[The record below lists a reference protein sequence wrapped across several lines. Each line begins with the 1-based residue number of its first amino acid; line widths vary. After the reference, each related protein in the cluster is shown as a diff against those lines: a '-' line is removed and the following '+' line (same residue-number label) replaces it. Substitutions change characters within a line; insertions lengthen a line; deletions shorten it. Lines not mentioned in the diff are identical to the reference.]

1 MATSPNV
8 LLICVDHLPWG
19 LTRPA
24 GHPVCMTPT
33 LDQLARSGVAF
44 TNAYSACPVCIPA
57 RRSLMT
63 GQSTRTHGMRTFD
76 EHREMPD
83 APTLAR
89 CFKDAGYQCHAV
101 GKLHVY
107 PQRDRIGFDEVVL
120 NEEGRH
126 HLGAGADDWEL
137 HLAEK
142 GFAGQEYATGLCNND
157 YHTRS
162 WHLPEDCHPTHW
174 AAREMSRMM
183 HRRDPRKPAFWYLS
197 FIGPHQP
204 VWPLQAYLD
213 IYRDSRIDE
222 PVYGDWSEDLEKLP
236 YALRRLRERFAIADA
251 PKAEIELARRAFYAT
266 VTHIDH
272 QIRIVLGY
280 LREQG
285 LLQDTIIG
293 FTSDHGDLL
302 GDHGLWAK
310 SIFYERSANIPFILV
325 PRAGDDRLPIHS
337 QDHRLVELQDM
348 MPTLLD
354 LADLPIPDTVDGQS
368 LLQPQSREFLYGEF
382 EVGETASRMV
392 RAGDFKLIY
401 YPAGNRLQLFNL
413 KEDPRETR
421 DLSTKPEFKE
431 AVDRLTS
438 ILLEQFYEA
447 DLEWVREGKLVGLPE
462 PEYTPRD
469 QRNLTAQRGL
479 RFL

>member
-1 MATSPNV
+1 
-8 LLICVDHLPWG
+8 
-19 LTRPA
+19 
-24 GHPVCMTPT
+24 
-33 LDQLARSGVAF
+33 
-44 TNAYSACPVCIPA
+44 
-57 RRSLMT
+57 MT

-83 APTLAR
+83 APTLAQ
-89 CFKDAGYQCHAV
+89 CFKEAGYQCHAV

-107 PQRDRIGFDEVVL
+107 PQRDRIGFDEVIL

-126 HLGAGADDWEL
+126 HLGLGADDFEL
-137 HLAEK
+137 HLADK
-142 GFAGQEYATGLCNND
+142 GYPGQEYATGLCNND
-157 YHTRS
+157 YHTRA
-162 WHLPEDCHPTHW
+162 WALPEDCHPTNW

-183 HRRDPRKPAFWYLS
+183 HRRDRRKPAFWYLS

-213 IYRDSRIDE
+213 IYRHSEIDA
-222 PVYGDWSEDLEKLP
+222 PVFGSWSEDAEKLP
-236 YALRRLRERFAIADA
+236 YALRRLRERFAITDA
-251 PKAEIELARRAFYAT
+251 PEAEIELARRAFYAT

-285 LLQDTIIG
+285 LLDNTIIG

-310 SIFYERSANIPFILV
+310 SMFYERSAHIPFLLV
-325 PRAGDDRLPIHS
+325 PPKGDERLGLHQ
-337 QDHRLVELQDM
+337 QDQRLVELQDM

-354 LADLPIPDTVDGQS
+354 LAGLPIPDSVDGQS
-368 LLQPQSREFLYGEF
+368 LLQPEARDFLYGEF

-392 RAGDFKLIY
+392 RAGDYKLIY
-401 YPAGNRLQLFNL
+401 YPTGNQLQLFNIS
-413 KEDPRETR
+413 EDPRETR
-421 DLSTKPEFKE
+421 ELSNLPEFADVVE
-431 AVDRLTS
+431 RLKK
-438 ILLEQFYEA
+438 ILIDQFYQE
-447 DLEWVREGKLVGLPE
+447 DLNWLRDGELVGVAE